1 MNQLIKELK
10 QLWEGL
16 SKAIIILLK
25 ILVFIFTKFNLT
37 HIPIIAKFLK
47 LSHNTTGTLEQYL
60 PKVDEKLKALRQE
73 NSKNTGS
80 KSHYENWS
88 IKHGNGWRE
97 EYSNKVGTTNYYR
110 YLLKCT
116 CCGHISEFNRKEFSR
131 K

>member
-47 LSHNTTGTLEQYL
+47 LSHNTTGTLE
-60 PKVDEKLKALRQE
+60 
-73 NSKNTGS
+73 
-80 KSHYENWS
+80 
-88 IKHGNGWRE
+88 
-97 EYSNKVGTTNYYR
+97 
-110 YLLKCT
+110 
-116 CCGHISEFNRKEFSR
+116 
-131 K
+131 